1 MKKHILA
8 ISIAVT
14 LSVTNAS
21 AQEQGFKNL
30 EHLGSTLGGAIDD
43 GLGSLV
49 DGIKYIGR
57 LPEDTKEW
65 TVGQVQELKNEI
77 CEKPVTIVKTVEVVK
92 EVPVEKIVYV
102 DRKVI
107 EKVYIKPK
115 ERSCTTKRQS
125 DRFGNVEEV
134 ISCTEWQ

>member
-8 ISIAVT
+8 ISIAAT
-14 LSVTNAS
+14 LSVTNVS
-21 AQEQGFKNL
+21 AGTEGFKNL
-30 EHLGSTLGGAIDD
+30 EHLGSTLGGAIDS

-49 DGIKYIGR
+49 DAIKYIGK

-65 TVGQVQELKNEI
+65 TVGQVQDLKNEI
-77 CEKPVTIVKTVEVVK
+77 CEKPITIIKIK

-107 EKVYIKPK
+107 EKVHIKPK
-115 ERSCTTKRQS
+115 ERNCTTKRQS
-125 DRFGNVEEV
+125 DRFGNVDEI